1 MCDLTTILGRML
13 KFIEKCWQ
21 NKKACELKSCVPG
34 DCNNISMFDCF
45 NEQEFSVHP
54 RLTRS
59 IGGNGR
65 LGATTTAYG
74 QSKLSLVISMQP
86 HAWADLKS

>member
-1 MCDLTTILGRML
+1 MIRDWVIGPVGRC
-13 KFIEKCWQ
+13 IEKWCQ

-54 RLTRS
+54 RLTKS